1 MHGCAERGHVVDPYQ
16 QLAVSE
22 DIAEGHDRR
31 DNREELALVNLLL
44 LPRSETVHP
53 RKDVVRH
60 LAAAHVAG
68 VGEGIGH
75 HNTEPLATTLTIL
88 SIRVDQQPT
97 ARGCAERPPERGQK
111 LKEGPE
117 ELGHGRELRS
127 PQVGLG
133 WRRTTARE
141 QEVLGPRA
149 GDEGL
154 GSSPSYPSPGGLQ
167 DPAKLPL
174 NDLS

>member
-1 MHGCAERGHVVDPYQ
+1 MLTMFLTMFLVMSSRTTSTCHAS
-16 QLAVSE
+16 A
-22 DIAEGHDRR
+22 DR
-31 DNREELALVNLLL
+31 N
-44 LPRSETVHP
+44 S
-53 RKDVVRH
+53 
-60 LAAAHVAG
+60 
-68 VGEGIGH
+68 
-75 HNTEPLATTLTIL
+75 
-88 SIRVDQQPT
+88 
-97 ARGCAERPPERGQK
+97 ERPPERGQK

-117 ELGHGRELRS
+117 KLGHGRELRS

-133 WRRTTARE
+133 WRWTTARE

-167 DPAKLPL
+167 DPAELPL

>member
-1 MHGCAERGHVVDPYQ
+1 MHGRAERGHVVHPYQ

-44 LPRSETVHP
+44 LLRAETVHP

-97 ARGCAERPPERGQK
+97 ARGCTERPPERGQK

-117 ELGHGRELRS
+117 KLVMDASSGVHKWVSGGAGRPPGSKKFLVPVRETRGWAAARPTP
-127 PQVGLG
+127 PQ
-133 WRRTTARE
+133 ADCKI
-141 QEVLGPRA
+141 Q
-149 GDEGL
+149 
-154 GSSPSYPSPGGLQ
+154 PSF
-167 DPAKLPL
+167 PL
-174 NDLS
+174 MT